1 VRRDGLSDV
10 EPITVAAR
18 RARLVARH
26 RLGTATRASGDPAGV
41 VAAASAVLGLHA
53 TDPATVHLAALA
65 RTDGAG
71 VADVEHALYTQRS
84 LVRML
89 GMRRTVWVLDRE
101 TAALVQ
107 HGCAHTVA
115 ATQRKRL
122 VSHLDGSGI
131 GDAGAW
137 LAEVEAETLAAL
149 HARGEAF
156 AADLAAD
163 VPRLRTRIAATEQNA
178 TARVLLQL
186 AVDGHIVRGRPR
198 GSWTSTQYRW
208 SPAATWLGDPL
219 AALPV
224 EAAQAG
230 LAARWLRVFGPAPVS
245 DLRWF
250 TGWTARE
257 TSRALAALDVVDVDL
272 DGTPGIRLADD
283 PVDPVEPPAEA
294 VLLPALDP
302 TPMGWQARDWFLGPH
317 RDLLFDRTGNIGPT
331 VWWEG
336 RVVGGWAQ
344 RQDAEVVVRVLE
356 DVGAEATDAVEA
368 AAHRVA
374 THVGS
379 TRVVPRFRT
388 PLEKELASS

>member
-1 VRRDGLSDV
+1 M
-10 EPITVAAR
+10 EPISVAAR
-18 RARLVARH
+18 RARLVSRH
-26 RLGTATRASGDPAGV
+26 RLSAATRAPGDPAGV

-53 TDPATVHLAALA
+53 TDPATVHLSALA
-65 RTDGAG
+65 RTDGAD

-89 GMRRTVWVLDRE
+89 GMRRTVWVLDRD

-122 VSHLDGSGI
+122 VSHLDGSGVD
-131 GDAGAW
+131 DAGAW
-137 LAEVEAETLAAL
+137 LADVEAETLAAL

-156 AADLAAD
+156 AADLAVD

-219 AALPV
+219 DAPAV

-230 LAARWLRVFGPAPVS
+230 LATRWLRVFGPAPVS

-250 TGWTARE
+250 TGWTARD
-257 TSRALAALDVVDVDL
+257 TTRALATLDVVDVDL
-272 DGTPGIRLADD
+272 DGVPGIRLADD
-283 PVDPVEPPAEA
+283 PVDTVAPPAEA

-344 RQDAEVVVRVLE
+344 REGGEVVVRVLE
-356 DVGAEATDAVEA
+356 DVGAEAGAAVEA

-374 THVGS
+374 THVGG

-388 PLEKELASS
+388 PLEKELAG

>member
-1 VRRDGLSDV
+1 M

-18 RARLVARH
+18 RARLAARH
-26 RLGTATRASGDPAGV
+26 RLTAAARAGGDPDGI

-53 TDPATVHLAALA
+53 TDPATVHLSALA
-65 RTDGAG
+65 RTDGGG
-71 VADVEHALYTQRS
+71 VADVEHALYTDRR

-122 VSHLDGSGI
+122 VMHLDGSGVA
-131 GDAGAW
+131 DAAAW
-137 LAEVEAETLAAL
+137 LADVEAETLAAL

-163 VPRLRTRIAATEQNA
+163 VPRLRTRIEATGQNA

-208 SPAATWLGDPL
+208 SPVATWLGAPL
-219 AALPV
+219 AAVPV
-224 EAAQAG
+224 EQAQAG
-230 LAARWLRVFGPAPVS
+230 LAARWLRAFGPAPVS
-245 DLRWF
+245 DLRWY

-257 TSRALAALDVVDVDL
+257 ATRALATLGRDAVVDVDL

-283 PVDPVEPPAEA
+283 PVTGSAVDAEPPAEA
-294 VLLPALDP
+294 ALLPALDP
-302 TPMGWQARDWFLGPH
+302 TPMGWQSRDWFLGPH

-331 VWWEG
+331 VWWAG
-336 RVVGGWAQ
+336 RVVGGWAV
-344 RQDAEVVVRVLE
+344 RDGGEVVVRLLE
-356 DVGAEATDAVEA
+356 DVGAEATGCVDA

-374 THVGS
+374 THLGG

-388 PLEKELASS
+388 PLEKELATG